1 MKDQNINLA
10 IFENDSREGFKLY
23 LNDLVKIVVRYLIN
37 KGYTVKVGTN
47 VGNEIEAIIFCED
60 VIISVRQTFFSVRM
74 IVSR

>member
-1 MKDQNINLA
+1 MKNQNINLA

-47 VGNEIEAIIFCED
+47 VGNEIEAIVFLED
-60 VIISVRQTFFSVRM
+60 VIISVRQTFFFVRM